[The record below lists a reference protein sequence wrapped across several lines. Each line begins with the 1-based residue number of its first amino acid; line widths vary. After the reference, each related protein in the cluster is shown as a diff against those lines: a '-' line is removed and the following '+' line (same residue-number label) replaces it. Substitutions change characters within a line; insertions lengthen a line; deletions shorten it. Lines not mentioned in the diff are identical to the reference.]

1 MSKLFKV
8 TLKQGSKS
16 SSVVLEANSWE
27 SVLSFL
33 QAVTTQKVVEIYEIC
48 YQSPTE
54 VIPVDDF
61 NYHTSYSAMIYSNS
75 NMWQVKLWNIKKTL
89 SSSEMET
96 LIKTYLKCKGQTPDR
111 IFVEGYKTK
120 L

>member
-1 MSKLFKV
+1 MSKLFKA

-61 NYHTSYSAMIYSNS
+61 NYHTSGKSIVTGKQIGRAH
-75 NMWQVKLWNIKKTL
+75 V
-89 SSSEMET
+89 
-96 LIKTYLKCKGQTPDR
+96 
-111 IFVEGYKTK
+111 
-120 L
+120 